1 MRQELGKAIAETQLK
16 YNHIIFENKSRIWEG
31 CLNELRQQQVTDEK
45 VHNQEL
51 MENTVREFDLDSL
64 QKNTVIDGNIIID
77 KHTSEALVLKLIIII
92 IKRNFKSVL

>member
-1 MRQELGKAIAETQLK
+1 MRQELGKAIVETQLK
-16 YNHIIFENKSRIWEG
+16 YNHTIFGNESRIWEG

-64 QKNTVIDGNIIID
+64 QKNTVMDGNIIID